1 MNNTLVG
8 GENINAIYKLNESGN
23 VSNLGK
29 VGYVD
34 SDSILKEYPE
44 SMLGFNNSY
53 QIYKNTD
60 SPGNDISS
68 SLVKDQNECEE
79 TCNNNLECAGYVYQD
94 NTKTCWLKQR
104 SSFVKESNNNV
115 LLGVRNPKLKGST
128 TCNNK
133 IIDVD
138 TIQYS
143 NYIKGGQMTP
153 DTKCNKSVIS
163 EENRAKLDTIRT
175 QLADV
180 AQTISTKMQN
190 LQEKD
195 NKIYEKMNMNA
206 QQFKKDLEKY
216 NALNAK
222 LRQNLDIREGM
233 KNMTDLQGMLTDSDL
248 IVLQENY
255 SYILWSIL
263 AVGVLTVTLNTMNK

>member
-1 MNNTLVG
+1 LVG
-8 GENINAIYKLNESGN
+8 GKNINAIYKLNETGN

-34 SDSILKEYPE
+34 SDAMLKEYPD
-44 SMLGFNNSY
+44 SMIGFKNSY

-94 NTKTCWLKQR
+94 NTKTCWLKKR
-104 SSFVKESNNNV
+104 SSFAKETNNNV

-133 IIDVD
+133 IVDVD

-143 NYIKGGQMTP
+143 NYVKGSQMTL
-153 DTKCNKSVIS
+153 DTQCNKSVIS
-163 EENRAKLDTIRT
+163 EENRAKLDTIRGK
-175 QLADV
+175 LADV
-180 AQTISTKMQN
+180 SENIATKMTN
-190 LQEKD
+190 LQDKD

-233 KNMTDLQGMLTDSDL
+233 GNMNDLHGMLTDSDL

-255 SYILWSIL
+255 NYILWSIL
-263 AVGVLTVTLNTMNK
+263 AVGVVTVTLNTMNK